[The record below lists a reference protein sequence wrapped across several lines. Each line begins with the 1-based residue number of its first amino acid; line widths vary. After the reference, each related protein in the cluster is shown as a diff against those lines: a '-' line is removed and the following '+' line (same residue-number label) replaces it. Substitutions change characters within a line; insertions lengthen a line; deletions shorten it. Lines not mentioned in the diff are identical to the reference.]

1 MKTMKKVLP
10 LMLGA
15 ALAVGFAAPVLAAPL
30 KIGMSFQELNNPYF
44 VTMKQALEE
53 AAASVGATVII
64 TDARHDVA
72 KQISDVEDM
81 IQKKIDILL
90 LNPTDSTGVEGAVKS
105 AKAAGIIV
113 AAVDANAKGPVD
125 TFVGSKNYDA
135 GVMACEYMGKAL
147 DGKGDV
153 AILDGIPVVPI
164 LERVRGCKDALKKF
178 PGIKIVTTQNGKQ
191 ERDQA
196 LAVTENMIQA
206 HASLKGIFSVNDGG
220 AMGSLAAIEASGKD
234 IKLTSVDGAPEAIKA
249 MQKPNSKFIA
259 TSAQYPRDQIR
270 IAIGMALA
278 KKWGA
283 NVPATVPVD
292 VKLID
297 KEGAKT
303 FTW

>member
-1 MKTMKKVLP
+1 MKAMKKVLP

-15 ALAVGFAAPVLAAPL
+15 AIALPVSAAPL

-105 AKAAGIIV
+105 AKAAGLVV

-191 ERDQA
+191 
-196 LAVTENMIQA
+196 
-206 HASLKGIFSVNDGG
+206 
-220 AMGSLAAIEASGKD
+220 
-234 IKLTSVDGAPEAIKA
+234 
-249 MQKPNSKFIA
+249 
-259 TSAQYPRDQIR
+259 
-270 IAIGMALA
+270 
-278 KKWGA
+278 
-283 NVPATVPVD
+283 
-292 VKLID
+292 
-297 KEGAKT
+297 
-303 FTW
+303 

>member
-1 MKTMKKVLP
+1 MKAMTKVLP
-10 LMLGA
+10 LVVGAMLCAGVAVPA
-15 ALAVGFAAPVLAAPL
+15 AAAPL

-53 AAASVGATVII
+53 AAASIGATVVI

-105 AKAAGIIV
+105 AKAAGVIV
-113 AAVDANAKGPVD
+113 VAVDANAKGPVD
-125 TFVGSKNYDA
+125 SFVGSKNYDA
-135 GVMACEYMGKAL
+135 GVMACDYMAKSL

-164 LERVRGCKDALKKF
+164 LERVRGCKDALQKY
-178 PGIKIVTTQNGKQ
+178 PGMKIVTTQNGKQ
-191 ERDQA
+191 ERDHA
-196 LAVTENMIQA
+196 LTVTENMLQA
-206 HASLKGIFSVNDGG
+206 NPRLKAIFSVNDGG

-234 IKLTSVDGAPEAIKA
+234 IKLASVDGAPEAIKA
-249 MQKPNSKFIA
+249 MQKASSKFVA

-270 IAIGMALA
+270 LAIGIALA

-283 NVPATVPVD
+283 NVPNTVPVD

-297 KEGAKT
+297 KDGAKT
-303 FTW
+303 FSW